1 METTMR
7 KIAAFLMALSLVIAM
22 SGIALAGGGYDG
34 FCASHDK
41 KITADKAETNK
52 PVAQKSDSKTV
63 TDQLVLAQKGQT
75 SKPAPQK

>member
-1 METTMR
+1 MR
-7 KIAAFLMALSLVIAM
+7 KIAAFLIALSLVIAM
-22 SGIALAGGGYDG
+22 SGIAFAGGDG

-75 SKPAPQK
+75 SKPAPKE